1 MSMSLHLAVMEGL
14 EVEDISPALEATEDF
29 LEGSPGD
36 DQLQPH
42 MLQEVSVL
50 CKLSGM
56 WDRRAWQHQDALKSW
71 VWTEQSPH
79 SILGY
84 RHGKRCRAQSTN
96 DLAVQSAACNN
107 GGFKRGHNR
116 SHSDMNYTTCT
127 DNGLPALDRN
137 VLKNAAYSAKG
148 EAHPEWPSS
157 LVKQGELDQREGPRG
172 HWTSCHVEL
181 TNCELRLYSLDSS
194 GNRQLCTAFS
204 LSHCQAV
211 GPLQGQDG
219 HVLEALFF
227 NSTRL
232 QLRASC
238 QWEAQD
244 WSRLLWECVMAT
256 RPHKDLASSSRT
268 AFEASASATFVT
280 QFPTTKRPTTLPL
293 FTEHCTS
300 VLKAAN
306 EPKAQGWVEALRSA
320 VAAQRT
326 QGSWGEDSR
335 PALPT
340 ETQEGLHGDVQ
351 EANHQSDTAS
361 FLSILTCLA
370 VEKGLTAQNFR
381 CAGCQRPV
389 GLSEEK
395 AKVCCY
401 SGRYYCQNCHQDNLF
416 IIPARLLHN
425 WDTNRYKVS
434 KQAKEFLEFVYEEP
448 LVDIQLLNPCLYQ
461 HCEPLANVLTLR
473 QRLQSL
479 RAYLFSCCAA
489 IAEDLRRRIFP
500 REYLLQHIHLYSMA
514 DLQQVIDGK
523 LAPFLLKVIKFA
535 SSHVYSC
542 SQCSEKG
549 FICEL
554 CQNSQVIYPFQDSAS
569 KRCEGC
575 GAVFHAECCLRG
587 QPCPRCVQRELH
599 KKQASFW
606 RRLETDDSPNNS
618 ALGYFELG
626 S

>member
-1 MSMSLHLAVMEGL
+1 MKYLFSL
-14 EVEDISPALEATEDF
+14 P
-29 LEGSPGD
+29 
-36 DQLQPH
+36 
-42 MLQEVSVL
+42 
-50 CKLSGM
+50 
-56 WDRRAWQHQDALKSW
+56 
-71 VWTEQSPH
+71 
-79 SILGY
+79 
-84 RHGKRCRAQSTN
+84 
-96 DLAVQSAACNN
+96 
-107 GGFKRGHNR
+107 
-116 SHSDMNYTTCT
+116 
-127 DNGLPALDRN
+127 
-137 VLKNAAYSAKG
+137 
-148 EAHPEWPSS
+148 AHPEWPSS

-268 AFEASASATFVT
+268 AFEVSASATFVT

-300 VLKAAN
+300 VLKVGQLQQLSDLNNWRAFNFVLTHTHLQAFPTEDKNCVSEPVLQYPLASCLAVQHDASEEGGCERFQAVFADEVLCLQAAN

-381 CAGCQRPV
+381 CAGIQSFPLFLV
-389 GLSEEK
+389 L
-395 AKVCCY
+395 KVKGY
-401 SGRYYCQNCHQDNLF
+401 TSQSWRDPLYC
-416 IIPARLLHN
+416 
-425 WDTNRYKVS
+425 
-434 KQAKEFLEFVYEEP
+434 
-448 LVDIQLLNPCLYQ
+448 
-461 HCEPLANVLTLR
+461 
-473 QRLQSL
+473 
-479 RAYLFSCCAA
+479 
-489 IAEDLRRRIFP
+489 
-500 REYLLQHIHLYSMA
+500 
-514 DLQQVIDGK
+514 
-523 LAPFLLKVIKFA
+523 LLKVF
-535 SSHVYSC
+535 SC
-542 SQCSEKG
+542 SCFK
-549 FICEL
+549 FRYT
-554 CQNSQVIYPFQDSAS
+554 VIQSVVCKLY
-569 KRCEGC
+569 
-575 GAVFHAECCLRG
+575 
-587 QPCPRCVQRELH
+587 
-599 KKQASFW
+599 
-606 RRLETDDSPNNS
+606 
-618 ALGYFELG
+618 
-626 S
+626 